1 MSEARNQQTAPV
13 LSDFSGQGALYD
25 GLIRTLREGTF
36 VHAYL
41 ISGLAGMG
49 KRTLARLM
57 AQYLLCTGADK
68 PCGICPACMQVMEG
82 NHPDVTIVSPG
93 KPLSPDVKAGLQG
106 IPVDEIRYVISLAGR
121 HTFTGGRRVII
132 IERADKMNQPAQN
145 ALLKTLE
152 EPISGTVFLLLTDSP
167 ELLLPTIISR
177 CRALKLHPW
186 PDEVVLRALQ
196 AHGVPDSMARR
207 ALSVSGGSIGQALA
221 VAADEEFW
229 RRRQDVMQDF
239 FGLEGR
245 SDILRVS
252 GAWRERK
259 DDADG
264 LLNDL
269 EDMLRTLM
277 LVRLGIQDAALLS
290 DYPLPWQKMAE
301 SAELNAFIELMEA
314 VSEARRLRASQV
326 TWQAVVE
333 KLLLRMMEEKSKWS
347 T

>member
-1 MSEARNQQTAPV
+1 MSEAMNQQTAPV
-13 LSDFSGQGALYD
+13 LSDFAGQGALYD

-41 ISGLAGMG
+41 VSGMQGMG
-49 KRTLARLM
+49 KRTLARLI
-57 AQYLLCTGADK
+57 AQHLLCTGDRK
-68 PCGICPACMQVMEG
+68 PCGTCPACMQVMDG
-82 NHPDVTIVSPG
+82 NHPDVLIIAPG

-106 IPVDEIRYVISLAGR
+106 IPVDEIRHVISLAGQ

-152 EPISGTVFLLLTDSP
+152 EPIAGTIFLLLTDSP

-186 PDEVVLRALQ
+186 PDEVVLKALRS
-196 AHGVPDSMARR
+196 HGVADDMAKR
-207 ALSVSGGSIGQALA
+207 ALSVSGGSIGQALSI
-221 VAADEEFW
+221 AADEDFW
-229 RRRQDVMQDF
+229 RRRQDVLRDF
-239 FGLEGR
+239 FGIEGR

-259 DDADG
+259 DDADS

-269 EDMLRTLM
+269 EDMLRTMM
-277 LVRLGIQDAALLS
+277 LVRLGIQDAALLA
-290 DYPLPWQKMAE
+290 DYPAQWQKMAE
-301 SAELNAFIELMEA
+301 SAGLNTFIELMEA
-314 VSEARRLRASQV
+314 VRDARKLRASQV

>member
-106 IPVDEIRYVISLAGR
+106 IPVDEIRYVISLAGQ

-132 IERADKMNQPAQN
+132 IERVDKMNQPAQN

-152 EPISGTVFLLLTDSP
+152 EPISGTAFLLLTDSP